1 MLLTVT
7 DATVL
12 STRVTGFLFMNV
24 SIKLCRSGARE
35 VLILNPQSPHKK
47 TGHEGSV
54 DKDAF

>member
-35 VLILNPQSPHKK
+35 VLILNPRVHIKK
-47 TGHEGSV
+47 LGMR
-54 DKDAF
+54 AQ